1 MNKFYFNGIS
11 TLSVAVNAADPK
23 TTAKAAVYRVDEP
36 NARAVAGVFEGS
48 TAYSDVT
55 YPEHGNRSG
64 GFIGSRAAAAA
75 TLKWFGSSNCRFD
88 DDDATHLRS
97 AIDLYLRR
105 AKSTLDYE
113 GKPLFGKKAR
123 TFPLSGALTVVD
135 YPEETAV
142 DCQFLW
148 AGNCRGYVLD
158 GYGLCQL
165 TEDDCDKEADALTV
179 RTASQKLTNVI
190 NADIPY
196 RLNYRRIHVT
206 EPMML
211 ISSTTAAFDGFGSPM
226 ELEYAVLYA
235 LIKAKNVADW
245 EKKLN
250 SIVADYAEDDFAITI
265 MSVGFGDFDDMKRY
279 YEPRIKEL
287 IGKYI
292 RPLNA
297 ARKGEMT
304 VNVGDLWNDYRNGYY
319 R

>member
-11 TLSVAVNAADPK
+11 TLSVTVNAADPK
-23 TTAKAAVYRVDEP
+23 TTAKTAVYRVDEP
-36 NARAVAGVFEGS
+36 NARAVAGVFEGNS
-48 TAYSDVT
+48 TYSDVT

-75 TLKWFGSSNCRFD
+75 TLKWFSSANCRFD
-88 DDDATHLRS
+88 DNDASYLRS
-97 AIDLYLRR
+97 SIDLYLRR

-123 TFPLSGALTVVD
+123 TFPVSGALTVVD
-135 YPEETAV
+135 YPDETAV

-158 GYGLCQL
+158 DYGLCQL
-165 TEDDCDKEADALTV
+165 TEDDCDKDADALTV
-179 RTASQKLTNVI
+179 RAADQKLNNVI
-190 NADIPY
+190 NADIAY
-196 RLNYRRIHVT
+196 RINFRRIHVT
-206 EPMML
+206 EPMMF
-211 ISSTTAAFDGFGSPM
+211 ISSTTAAFDGFSSPM
-226 ELEYAVLYA
+226 EFEYAVLYA

-245 EKKLN
+245 EKKLK
-250 SIVADYAEDDFAITI
+250 SIVGDYAEGDFAMTI
-265 MSVGFGDFDDMKRY
+265 VSVGFGDFDDMKRY

-287 IGKYI
+287 VEKYI

-297 ARKGEMT
+297 ARKGQSN
-304 VNVGDLWNDYRNGYY
+304 VNVGDLWQVYRNGYY